1 MSEQPSTV
9 VLDAT
14 NHIAGR
20 LCSYVAKM
28 LLKGETV
35 VIVNAEKAVM
45 SGSKRGVMR
54 EQHEFLEIS
63 SVVHP
68 KHGPFHPRRPDRILT
83 RMVRGMVP
91 RTKPKGVSAM
101 KRLRVYIGVPKD
113 YEDMK
118 TAELEKAKI
127 RKPVSY
133 YIRIG
138 DLAREIGW
146 QG

>member
-1 MSEQPSTV
+1 MV
-9 VLDAT
+9 VDAT

-28 LLKGETV
+28 LLKGDSV
-35 VIVNAEKAVM
+35 VILNAERAVL
-45 SGSKRGVMR
+45 SGERHSVIR
-54 EQHEFLEIS
+54 QWHEYLQIGS
-63 SVVHP
+63 IVNPV
-68 KHGPFHPRRPDRILT
+68 HGPFHPRNPDRILT

-91 RTKPKGVSAM
+91 RRKPKGASAM

-113 YEDMK
+113 YEGVKAKEFED
-118 TAELEKAKI
+118 AKI

-133 YIRIG
+133 YMSIN
-138 DLAREIGW
+138 DLAKEIGW